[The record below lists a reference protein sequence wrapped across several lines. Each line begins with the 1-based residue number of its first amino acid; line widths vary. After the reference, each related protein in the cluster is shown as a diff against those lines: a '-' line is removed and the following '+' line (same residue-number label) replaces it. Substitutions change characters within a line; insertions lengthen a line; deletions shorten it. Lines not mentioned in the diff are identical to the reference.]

1 MNTNSA
7 NSNPVNETVSP
18 QPLPESRCQKH
29 TRNGRC
35 RMPIFDSASG
45 LCTKH
50 AAAQQKNLDQA
61 DLAATLIG
69 DNQEFRS
76 AVAIN
81 HSLGELYK
89 LQARNKITP
98 RRAAVMTYTANLLL
112 RTLPAI
118 EKELHP
124 EDEPFQ
130 IDFGDLPRPQRDW
143 PKDNPEPKVF
153 SGIPGLDPM
162 PTKKTS

>member
-1 MNTNSA
+1 MDPQIETTIA
-7 NSNPVNETVSP
+7 NSGSAQLHCQHRSLTGRHCR
-18 QPLPESRCQKH
+18 LPISDAE
-29 TRNGRC
+29 
-35 RMPIFDSASG
+35 SG

-50 AAAQQKNLDQA
+50 AAARQKDLDQA
-61 DLAATLIG
+61 DLAASLIG

-89 LQARNKITP
+89 LQARNRITP
-98 RRAAVMTYTANLLL
+98 RRAAVMAYTANLLL

-124 EDEPFQ
+124 EDEGEPFRV
-130 IDFGDLPRPQRDW
+130 DFGDIPRPPREW
-143 PKDNPEPKVF
+143 LEPEPKIF
-153 SGIPGLDPM
+153 SGIPGIDPM
-162 PTKKTS
+162 PVKKIP

>member
-1 MNTNSA
+1 MNPQIETSTA
-7 NSNPVNETVSP
+7 NSNSVQIHCQHRSLTGRHCR
-18 QPLPESRCQKH
+18 LPIS
-29 TRNGRC
+29 
-35 RMPIFDSASG
+35 DAASG

-50 AAAQQKNLDQA
+50 AAARQKDLDQA
-61 DLAATLIG
+61 DLAAFLIG

-98 RRAAVMTYTANLLL
+98 RRAAVMAYTANLLL

-124 EDEPFQ
+124 EDEPFRV
-130 IDFGDLPRPQRDW
+130 DFGDLPRPHR
-143 PKDNPEPKVF
+143 E
-153 SGIPGLDPM
+153 
-162 PTKKTS
+162 

>member
-1 MNTNSA
+1 MDPLTETTIA
-7 NSNPVNETVSP
+7 NSGSA
-18 QPLPESRCQKH
+18 LLHCQH
-29 TRNGRC
+29 RSLTGRHC
-35 RMPIFDSASG
+35 RLPIFDSASG

-50 AAAQQKNLDQA
+50 AAARQKDLDQA
-61 DLAATLIG
+61 DLAVSLIG

-98 RRAAVMTYTANLLL
+98 RRAAVMAYTANLLL

-124 EDEPFQ
+124 EDEPFRV
-130 IDFGDLPRPQRDW
+130 DFGDLPRPERDW
-143 PKDNPEPKVF
+143 AEPEPKFF
-153 SGIPGLDPM
+153 SGIPGLAPM
-162 PTKKTS
+162 PAKESR

>member
-1 MNTNSA
+1 MHMNPQIETIIA
-7 NSNPVNETVSP
+7 NSNSIQLHCLQRSP
-18 QPLPESRCQKH
+18 SGRHCRLPISDAA
-29 TRNGRC
+29 T
-35 RMPIFDSASG
+35 G
-45 LCTKH
+45 LCNKH
-50 AAAQQKNLDQA
+50 AASRQKGLDQA
-61 DLAATLIG
+61 DLAASLIG

-89 LQARNKITP
+89 LQARNRITP
-98 RRAAVMTYTANLLL
+98 LRAAVMAYTANLLL

-124 EDEPFQ
+124 EDEPFRL
-130 IDFGDLPRPQRDW
+130 DFGDLPRPERQW
-143 PKDNPEPKVF
+143 PEPDPKIF

-162 PTKKTS
+162 PVKKTS

>member
-1 MNTNSA
+1 MNPVAETAIA
-7 NSNPVNETVSP
+7 NSGSA
-18 QPLPESRCQKH
+18 QLHCQH
-29 TRNGRC
+29 RSLTGRHC
-35 RMPIFDSASG
+35 RLLISDAESG

-50 AAAQQKNLDQA
+50 AAARQKDLDQA

-98 RRAAVMTYTANLLL
+98 RRAAVMAYTANLLL

-124 EDEPFQ
+124 DEEFDHV
-130 IDFGDLPRPQRDW
+130 DFGDLPRPLDEQHYRRNFALNNAQ
-143 PKDNPEPKVF
+143 PPV
-153 SGIPGLDPM
+153 PGE
-162 PTKKTS
+162 KTS

>member
-1 MNTNSA
+1 VNPLIETKITNSDSA
-7 NSNPVNETVSP
+7 LLHCQQRSP
-18 QPLPESRCQKH
+18 SGR
-29 TRNGRC
+29 RC
-35 RMPIFDSASG
+35 RLPIFDTVSG

-50 AAAQQKNLDQA
+50 AAARQKDLDQA

-98 RRAAVMTYTANLLL
+98 RRAAVMAHTANLLL

-118 EKELHP
+118 EHELNPATDPSPHII
-124 EDEPFQ
+124 
-130 IDFGDLPRPQRDW
+130 IDIPGPNRDW
-143 PKDNPEPKVF
+143 PKVVPDPKIF
-153 SGIPGLDPM
+153 SGTPGLDPM
-162 PTKKTS
+162 PVKESS

>member
-1 MNTNSA
+1 MDPQIETTIA
-7 NSNPVNETVSP
+7 NSNSIQLHCLQRSP
-18 QPLPESRCQKH
+18 SGRHCRLPISDAA
-29 TRNGRC
+29 T
-35 RMPIFDSASG
+35 G

-50 AAAQQKNLDQA
+50 AASRQKDLDQA

-98 RRAAVMTYTANLLL
+98 RRAAVMAYTGNLLL

-124 EDEPFQ
+124 E
-130 IDFGDLPRPQRDW
+130 IL
-143 PKDNPEPKVF
+143 

-162 PTKKTS
+162 PIKKTP